1 MHESSICRSLLQHV
15 ETLAHEQNAASIKR
29 ITVRLGPLS
38 GITPWQL
45 EGAYNHTR
53 PGTAAEHAELIIE
66 HAPIRVKCR
75 QCDAESE
82 VTLDNLNCAHCGNHQ
97 TTLLSGDEFILVGI
111 TV

>member
-1 MHESSICRSLLQHV
+1 MHESSICRGLLQQV

-45 EGAYNHTR
+45 EEAYNHTR
-53 PGTAAEHAELIIE
+53 QGTTAEYAELIIE
-66 HAPIRVKCR
+66 HAPIRVKCK
-75 QCDAESE
+75 QCNAESE
-82 VTLDNLNCAHCGNHQ
+82 VTLDDLNCTHCGDSQ
-97 TTLLSGDEFILVGI
+97 TTLLSGEELILVGI